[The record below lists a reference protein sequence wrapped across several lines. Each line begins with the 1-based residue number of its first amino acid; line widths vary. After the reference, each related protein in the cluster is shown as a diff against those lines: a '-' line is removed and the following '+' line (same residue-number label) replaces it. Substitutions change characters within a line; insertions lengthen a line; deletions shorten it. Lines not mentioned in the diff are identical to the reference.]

1 MNTDD
6 QLKAA
11 LKRDAALREA
21 IKLDEIEA
29 PKMPSDLNAR
39 LMQRVAQEQAHVA
52 TRTRRLW
59 PWIAGACAVAFIAVF
74 LTPPKGV
81 VTEGAEKTEL
91 VASAITTESAELV
104 AKAITTESAENAETT
119 ESPAP
124 EAAPEAA
131 PAPVAAPA
139 VKVAAKA
146 PKAAPAAPKAAPVAT
161 PAPQRVETAAQHML
175 AATTTPAAATTAQPA
190 VAQQKKSVLSER
202 DIPITR
208 PENYKYTPEELA
220 QLKKQAAEAYLKWVE
235 LEMEISRNN
244 LEQALK

>member
-11 LKRDAALREA
+11 LKHDAALREA
-21 IKLDEIEA
+21 IKLDEMEA

-39 LMQRVAQEQAHVA
+39 LMQRVAQEQAPVA

-59 PWIAGACAVAFIAVF
+59 PWIAAACAVAFIAVF
-74 LTPPKGV
+74 LTPPKDIAPKGDA
-81 VTEGAEKTEL
+81 TTATP
-91 VASAITTESAELV
+91 AIV
-104 AKAITTESAENAETT
+104 AKVDKPAAQPAEP
-119 ESPAP
+119 S
-124 EAAPEAA
+124 A
-131 PAPVAAPA
+131 PAPVATPAPAPAPA
-139 VKVAAKA
+139 VKAAPKA
-146 PKAAPAAPKAAPVAT
+146 PKAAPVAPKAAPVAT
-161 PAPQRVETAAQHML
+161 PAPQQVEPAVL
-175 AATTTPAAATTAQPA
+175 AAATTAQPA
-190 VAQQKKSVLSER
+190 VAQQKTTVLSER

-244 LEQALK
+244 LQQTAQK